1 MTLLREYFGRSFSTW
16 EAAYLLFRV
25 CPYCKAKLWSMLQAK
40 MIPQSASC
48 RLGAYEDCIEY
59 YVCLNGHMLGICT
72 LLPLSDSEEAS
83 E

>member
-1 MTLLREYFGRSFSTW
+1 MLIDR
-16 EAAYLLFRV
+16 AAKLHPTAV
-25 CPYCKAKLWSMLQAK
+25 CPYCKAKLWDMLQAK

-83 E
+83 ESE